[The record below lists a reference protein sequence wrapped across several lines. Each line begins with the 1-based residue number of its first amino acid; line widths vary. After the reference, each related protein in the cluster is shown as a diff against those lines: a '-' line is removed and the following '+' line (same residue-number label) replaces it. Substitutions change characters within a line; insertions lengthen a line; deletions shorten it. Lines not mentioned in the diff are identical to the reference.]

1 MPRQLPWKVN
11 TTTTK
16 PKSTTATPRAAS
28 STSTSRLTPHSR
40 TATPGSTGTG
50 TSKPRRSLT
59 LDVNCT
65 SPPSPLQTAPTRILT
80 PLART
85 PSPSPPPSPLPEAEM
100 HTPHDDR
107 FRMVEDEF
115 LATAQQF
122 TRHLHQA
129 EYQRLKVAA
138 AARAE
143 GDAEAIRR
151 GEVREERVIVRPVV
165 GAPAGGR
172 VEGRRREREGGG
184 LRGLLSSPP
193 RREMPLLVL
202 GRGRGGSPSRG
213 EGRRVVKEEGGGSR
227 VVKDEEGRGGDDVGR
242 RRTGMEEGRKRRSEV
257 LKRREPERGRV
268 PRSTSPLPWVPPDDD
283 EDDDDDFISRMRAE
297 REEKRRKRESGV
309 KRAGSPTI
317 SLDDIPFI

>member
-1 MPRQLPWKVN
+1 
-11 TTTTK
+11 
-16 PKSTTATPRAAS
+16 
-28 STSTSRLTPHSR
+28 
-40 TATPGSTGTG
+40 
-50 TSKPRRSLT
+50 
-59 LDVNCT
+59 
-65 SPPSPLQTAPTRILT
+65 
-80 PLART
+80 
-85 PSPSPPPSPLPEAEM
+85 M

-129 EYQRLKVAA
+129 EYQRLKAAA

-151 GEVREERVIVRPVV
+151 GEVREVRDIVRPVV

-172 VEGRRREREGGG
+172 VEGRRREREGVG

-202 GRGRGGSPSRG
+202 GRGRGGSPSRR
-213 EGRRVVKEEGGGSR
+213 EGRKMVKEEEGGKTM
-227 VVKDEEGRGGDDVGR
+227 VKDEERGAVDVGR
-242 RRTGMEEGRKRRSEV
+242 RQTGMEEGRKRRSQV
-257 LKRREPERGRV
+257 PKRRELERERGKSA
-268 PRSTSPLPWVPPDDD
+268 RSTSPLPWVPPDDED
-283 EDDDDDFISRMRAE
+283 EDDDDFLSRMRAE

-309 KRAGSPTI
+309 KRAESPTI

>member
-1 MPRQLPWKVN
+1 
-11 TTTTK
+11 
-16 PKSTTATPRAAS
+16 
-28 STSTSRLTPHSR
+28 
-40 TATPGSTGTG
+40 
-50 TSKPRRSLT
+50 
-59 LDVNCT
+59 
-65 SPPSPLQTAPTRILT
+65 
-80 PLART
+80 
-85 PSPSPPPSPLPEAEM
+85 M

-129 EYQRLKVAA
+129 EYQRLKAAA

-151 GEVREERVIVRPVV
+151 GEVREVRDIVRPVV

-172 VEGRRREREGGG
+172 VEGRRREREGVG
-184 LRGLLSSPP
+184 LRELLSSPP

-213 EGRRVVKEEGGGSR
+213 EGRKMVKEEEEGKTM
-227 VVKDEEGRGGDDVGR
+227 VKDEESGADDVGR
-242 RRTGMEEGRKRRSEV
+242 RRTGAEKGRKRRSEV
-257 LKRREPERGRV
+257 PKRREPEREREKLV
-268 PRSTSPLPWVPPDDD
+268 RSTSPLPWVSPDDD
-283 EDDDDDFISRMRAE
+283 EDDDFLSRMRAE

-309 KRAGSPTI
+309 KRAESPTI
-317 SLDDIPFI
+317 SLDNIPFI

>member
-50 TSKPRRSLT
+50 PSKFRRSLT
-59 LDVNCT
+59 LDVTCTPPRPSPKT
-65 SPPSPLQTAPTRILT
+65 SPSLT
-80 PLART
+80 PTART
-85 PSPSPPPSPLPEAEM
+85 PSPSRPPSPLPESQM

-129 EYQRLKVAA
+129 EYQRLKAAA

-151 GEVREERVIVRPVV
+151 GEVREERVVVRPMV
-165 GAPAGGR
+165 GASAGGR

-202 GRGRGGSPSRG
+202 GRGREGSPSRG
-213 EGRRVVKEEGGGSR
+213 EGRGRVFKEEEGGR
-227 VVKDEEGRGGDDVGR
+227 TAVEEEVGGGDDVRR
-242 RRTGMEEGRKRRSEV
+242 RRTGTEEGRKRRSEV
-257 LKRREPERGRV
+257 PLREPERERGK
-268 PRSTSPLPWVPPDDD
+268 PARSTSPLPWVPPDDD
-283 EDDDDDFISRMRAE
+283 DDFLFRMRAQ

-309 KRAGSPTI
+309 KRAESPTV

>member
-1 MPRQLPWKVN
+1 
-11 TTTTK
+11 
-16 PKSTTATPRAAS
+16 
-28 STSTSRLTPHSR
+28 
-40 TATPGSTGTG
+40 
-50 TSKPRRSLT
+50 
-59 LDVNCT
+59 
-65 SPPSPLQTAPTRILT
+65 
-80 PLART
+80 
-85 PSPSPPPSPLPEAEM
+85 M

-129 EYQRLKVAA
+129 EYQRLKAAA

-151 GEVREERVIVRPVV
+151 GEVREKRVIVRPVV

-202 GRGRGGSPSRG
+202 GRGRGGSLSRG
-213 EGRRVVKEEGGGSR
+213 EARGR
-227 VVKDEEGRGGDDVGR
+227 VKDEEGGKMKDEERGGDDVGR
-242 RRTGMEEGRKRRSEV
+242 RRAGTEEGRKRSSEV
-257 LKRREPERGRV
+257 PLLEPERERGK
-268 PRSTSPLPWVPPDDD
+268 PARSTSPLPWVPPDDD
-283 EDDDDDFISRMRAE
+283 DDFLFRMRAQ

-309 KRAGSPTI
+309 KRAESPTV
-317 SLDDIPFI
+317 SLDDIAFI

>member
-50 TSKPRRSLT
+50 PSKSRRSLT
-59 LDVNCT
+59 LDVTCTPPRPSPKT
-65 SPPSPLQTAPTRILT
+65 SPSLT
-80 PLART
+80 PTART
-85 PSPSPPPSPLPEAEM
+85 PSPSRPPSPLPESQM

-129 EYQRLKVAA
+129 EYQRLKAAA

-151 GEVREERVIVRPVV
+151 GEVREERVVVRPMV
-165 GAPAGGR
+165 GASAGGR

-202 GRGRGGSPSRG
+202 GRGSPSRG
-213 EGRRVVKEEGGGSR
+213 EKRGRVGKEEDGGRRVVKDGEG
-227 VVKDEEGRGGDDVGR
+227 GGDDVGR
-242 RRTGMEEGRKRRSEV
+242 RQPGMEEGRKRRSEV

-268 PRSTSPLPWVPPDDD
+268 PRSTSPLLWVPPDDDD
-283 EDDDDDFISRMRAE
+283 EDDDDFLCRMRAE

-309 KRAGSPTI
+309 KRAESPTI
-317 SLDDIPFI
+317 SLDDISFI